1 MRHMWYNN
9 VKRSCGITQAVCLPT
24 AAHNIIKEGK
34 MHKGSDNIP
43 LFKDQVDSIKALDT
57 EDKITIMESY
67 FSYVGYGRKP
77 KKTGNKYLDCII
89 ATWCG
94 GWDRYREKQE
104 KGREY
109 ASRRSRSVR
118 KEDLP
123 AALDEDEVSDEAGDV
138 GEETD
143 EDADDDTGEDIDEED
158 DENTDGHIEE
168 DTVPVSGETDEDRD
182 AAEENADFENAGEKS
197 RMMSSEGTLRH
208 PEGTLYTNTDTYTS
222 TSTDTSTTTFT
233 LSLTNSPS
241 PGMAED
247 DAPGCAPAVSGG
259 GGGEAR
265 EKEKRGSGPGGGE
278 TQEHVSPGDARRY

>member
-1 MRHMWYNN
+1 
-9 VKRSCGITQAVCLPT
+9 
-24 AAHNIIKEGK
+24 

-123 AALDEDEVSDEAGDV
+123 AASDEDEGSDEAGDV

-143 EDADDDTGEDIDEED
+143 EAADDDTGEDIDEETDEDIDEESDEDIDGED

-168 DTVPVSGETDEDRD
+168 YTIPVSRETDEDRD
-182 AAEENADFENAGEKS
+182 AAEENADFENTGEKS

-222 TSTDTSTTTFT
+222 TSTDTSTDTSTTTFT

-265 EKEKRGSGPGGGE
+265 EKEKRGSGPGEGE